1 MPYQV
6 KQFTTGTREYEKAL
20 DLRNRIL
27 RIPLGLQFTEAELSK
42 DQYDQHFGLFN
53 GDAIAACLTL
63 TEVPGEGMK
72 MRQVA
77 VEQGLQGKGLGRVLA
92 SAAEEYTR
100 QKGIDLMFCN
110 ARKVAAPFYLQLGYE
125 ITGGE
130 FTEVGIP
137 HYRMQKRL
145 L

>member
-6 KQFTTGTREYEKAL
+6 KQFTTGTPEYERAL

-53 GDAIAACLTL
+53 DDTIAACLTL